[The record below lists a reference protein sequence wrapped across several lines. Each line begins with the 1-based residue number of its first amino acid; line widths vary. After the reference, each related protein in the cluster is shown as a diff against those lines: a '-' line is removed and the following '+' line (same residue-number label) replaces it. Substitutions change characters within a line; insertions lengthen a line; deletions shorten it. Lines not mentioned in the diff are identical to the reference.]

1 MFKKSSTKF
10 VNKYPNEKLK
20 TMTRT
25 LASITFP
32 DLIMPLKF
40 TPDNPKA
47 LTNVKKI

>member
-1 MFKKSSTKF
+1 MMQLVIAS
-10 VNKYPNEKLK
+10 VD
-20 TMTRT
+20 
-25 LASITFP
+25 SITFP